1 MNQKQKERETAGR
14 KRHAET
20 EKDWQRQQDKKP
32 HHLLLYLLDLI
43 SGVNNIGQKQNQKG
57 QKTRQKSKENKR

>member
-14 KRHAET
+14 KRHA

-43 SGVNNIGQKQNQKG
+43 SGVNNIGQKQNK
-57 QKTRQKSKENKR
+57 NKDKK